1 MSTNVPNL
9 KQIGGGHRKNCQKFV
24 DLMWNDP
31 NVECIT
37 ILQKRVVRL
46 VCGARRLDH
55 TNPLFKQLGILKCVY
70 LVKFK
75 TSIIMFKAYHNI
87 VIRFKHNNRCLKFN

>member
-1 MSTNVPNL
+1 MKYGVTRVL
-9 KQIGGGHRKNCQKFV
+9 Q
-24 DLMWNDP
+24 MWK
-31 NVECIT
+31 VLT

-55 TNPLFKQLGILKCVY
+55 KQQLGILKFVD

-75 TSIIMFKAYHNI
+75 TSITMFKAYHYVLPDSLQTMYKNRILAKNVLSVFI
-87 VIRFKHNNRCLKFN
+87 VAMIVPIPT